1 MGHTPLSAHKL
12 KKGIFITPLNEVC
25 TPLMDNETWLIGR
38 IPEYLWIGFIVNNYN
53 RKGGMY
59 KACLILNA
67 LYNTTKELQ
76 LPRMSDILALP
87 DEIQNK
93 FYNEVLKI
101 VPIEVLSPLTLIYT
115 SSKYPIFSRRF
126 FCSFDIDCRKKK
138 IEEMLS
144 KILDHQSFLS
154 TDIRYLTICFEGFRK
169 KVRVAGN
176 SEMMIKA
183 LNEYPYTEHDNPI
196 MGCYRSNIRSL
207 ELMAY
212 QMCGIKSNSK
222 YIDFFW
228 HTIGMLTDCKLFQV
242 NFTEEERNMDLYL
255 KKLQGLFSFL
265 NTRYSKKILDEKSE
279 VIIAIATYS
288 YKRFKELVSHNL
300 SNTILGRS
308 CFRGLFES
316 YIMLKYL
323 LKHENEHENIW
334 RDFKIYGLG
343 KYKSTVLKHREY
355 NIHKPE
361 SHINLEYID
370 SIVNEFTMEDVINI
384 DTSYFDNTN
393 IRKKAED
400 VGELELYSLY
410 YNYSSSYEHGL
421 WGAIRESSMLKCR
434 NPAHQCHC
442 VPDIDSIQNVKSVL
456 PDSLSLMNKIME
468 VLNDIFEF
476 PPNSFK
482 EIKDFEK

>member
-1 MGHTPLSAHKL
+1 MGHTPLSAHKF

-138 IEEMLS
+138 IEEILS

-169 KVRVAGN
+169 KVRIASN

-207 ELMAY
+207 ELMAS

-228 HTIGMLTDCKLFQV
+228 RTIGMLTDCKLFQV

-265 NTRYSKKILDEKSE
+265 NTQYSKKILDEKSE

-370 SIVNEFTMEDVINI
+370 SIVNEFTMEDFINI

-393 IRKKAED
+393 IRKKAEE